1 MVQITHIVNAAV
13 GEPENNA
20 PVRGHGYSP
29 ITTVFAR
36 KGMESKS
43 RKINVFNALGRIQRE
58 ENIFELFDVLRRKF
72 ARFAKLEK
80 R

>member
-1 MVQITHIVNAAV
+1 
-13 GEPENNA
+13 
-20 PVRGHGYSP
+20 
-29 ITTVFAR
+29 
-36 KGMESKS
+36 MESKS